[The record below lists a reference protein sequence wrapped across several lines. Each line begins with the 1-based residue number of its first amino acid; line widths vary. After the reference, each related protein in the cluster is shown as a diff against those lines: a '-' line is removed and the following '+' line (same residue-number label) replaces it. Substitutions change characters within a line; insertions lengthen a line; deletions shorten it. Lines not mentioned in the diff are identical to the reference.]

1 MNSIVVFLLSEA
13 VLIPLVIGL
22 IKLRRMEKSFR
33 PFVFLLLLAVLT
45 ELVSYFIYI
54 SLGKPNDKV
63 FSVYSLL
70 EAMLIFSL
78 FHGWGFLGTRR
89 KLYYS
94 MLLFFFL
101 FWLAQTIFSAGAE
114 DPVPFFV
121 IFYSFTIV
129 LISINQINL
138 QIIAFTDT
146 RLLKN
151 PKFLISIGFVIYFT
165 YQILYESAYY
175 VSEVSNKDFALTS
188 EIIKLFMYINLFVNL
203 LYVPAVI
210 FIPDKT
216 KFSLRKSF
224 NFGIIRHNE

>member
-1 MNSIVVFLLSEA
+1 MNSVIVFLLSE
-13 VLIPLVIGL
+13 VVIIPLIIGL
-22 IKLRRMEKSFR
+22 VKLRRMEKSFR

-45 ELVSYFIYI
+45 ELASYFFI
-54 SLGKPNDKV
+54 SLGKSNDKV
-63 FSVYSLL
+63 FLVYSLL
-70 EAMLIFSL
+70 EAMIIFLL
-78 FHGWGFLGTRR
+78 FHRWGFLGTRK
-89 KLYYS
+89 KLYYV
-94 MLLFFFL
+94 MQLFFFL
-101 FWLAQTIFSAGAE
+101 FWLAQTVFSSGAE

-146 RLLKN
+146 KLLKN
-151 PKFLISIGFVIYFT
+151 PKFLICIGFVIYFT

-175 VSEVSNKDFALTS
+175 ISAVSNKDYTLTS

-203 LYVPAVI
+203 LYIPAVI

-224 NFGIIRHNE
+224 NFGMISRND